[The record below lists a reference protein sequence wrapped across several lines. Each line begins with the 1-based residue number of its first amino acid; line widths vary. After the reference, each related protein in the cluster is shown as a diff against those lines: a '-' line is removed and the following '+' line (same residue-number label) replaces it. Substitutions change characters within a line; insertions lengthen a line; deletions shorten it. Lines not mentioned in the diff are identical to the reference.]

1 MNVTLTEEQTREL
14 IKKYFE
20 EVEGIE
26 VRVEFDKY
34 QDYQYTDIQPVISKE
49 IELGGIKVKAEEEVS
64 KMKMTEIFN
73 HFLPAEYSFKKSS
86 FSVHRE
92 YDRPGD
98 YVEYITTSIEFEPVD
113 QKMRER
119 KF

>member
-1 MNVTLTEEQTREL
+1 
-14 IKKYFE
+14 
-20 EVEGIE
+20 
-26 VRVEFDKY
+26 
-34 QDYQYTDIQPVISKE
+34 
-49 IELGGIKVKAEEEVS
+49 
-64 KMKMTEIFN
+64 MKMTEIFN
-73 HFLPAEYSFKKSS
+73 HFLPAEYSFKKSA

-98 YVEYITTSIEFEPVD
+98 YVEYITISIEFEPVD